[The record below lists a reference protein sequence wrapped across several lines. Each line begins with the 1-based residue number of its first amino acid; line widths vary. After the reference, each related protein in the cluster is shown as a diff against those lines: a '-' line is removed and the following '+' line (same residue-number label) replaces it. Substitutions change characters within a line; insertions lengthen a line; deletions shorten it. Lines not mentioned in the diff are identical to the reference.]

1 MSNRLMH
8 GIGAFFST
16 LSEFPVLIL
25 LDLPHPQKDRYSDV
39 PYVFVFRY
47 EDRRILL
54 QKAVAWHLQQEDFRR
69 ELRKEL
75 AMRGR

>member
-1 MSNRLMH
+1 MSQNM
-8 GIGAFFST
+8 
-16 LSEFPVLIL
+16 
-25 LDLPHPQKDRYSDV
+25 KRYS
-39 PYVFVFRY
+39 YVLNTLVFRY